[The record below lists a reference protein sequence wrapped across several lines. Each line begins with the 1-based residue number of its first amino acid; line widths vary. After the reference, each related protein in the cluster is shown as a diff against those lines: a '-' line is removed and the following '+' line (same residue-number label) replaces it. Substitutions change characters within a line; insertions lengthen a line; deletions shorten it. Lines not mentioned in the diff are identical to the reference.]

1 MYGESTRVERPMTC
15 APCVIEVFM
24 AGDVEHAKQVVR
36 RFCKDRPSCVTV
48 TPTSYIYTGGE
59 EAGFVVSFR
68 AYPRFPAGA
77 AELTLKATE
86 LATRLV
92 AELAQDSYMI
102 VTPTD
107 SMWVTTREVK

>member
-1 MYGESTRVERPMTC
+1 MYGESTKSTKSAGC
-15 APCVIEVFM
+15 APCSVEVFM

-68 AYPRFPAGA
+68 SYPRFPADA
-77 AELTLKATE
+77 AELTGKATE

-102 VTPTD
+102 VTPTATK
-107 SMWVTTREVK
+107 WVTTREVN